1 VWNLGSGI
9 PFKKGDMCPIC
20 GRPIDYIEKKVVK
33 GNGTQ
38 HVYYYA
44 RHIIVDENG
53 QKKVKKCYLGAETYD
68 YVSRK
73 NYDLGIVFM
82 GLAVDPVT
90 RLVEYINSAANKLSA
105 RIEGGALDLEQA
117 RSWLN
122 ALREATAKLQSLADA
137 LEKYVREHEGKE
149 ASA

>member
-1 VWNLGSGI
+1 LSGGI
-9 PFKKGDMCPIC
+9 PFKKGDTCPVC

-53 QKKVKKCYLGAETYD
+53 QKKVKKCYLGAEAYD

-73 NYDLGIVFM
+73 
-82 GLAVDPVT
+82 
-90 RLVEYINSAANKLSA
+90 
-105 RIEGGALDLEQA
+105 Q
-117 RSWLN
+117 
-122 ALREATAKLQSLADA
+122 
-137 LEKYVREHEGKE
+137 
-149 ASA
+149 

>member
-1 VWNLGSGI
+1 LSNI
-9 PFKKGDMCPIC
+9 PFKKGDRCPVC
-20 GRPIDYIEKKVVK
+20 GRPIDYIERRVVK

-73 NYDLGIVFM
+73 NSDLGIVFM
-82 GLAVDPVT
+82 GLTVDPAQRLTEYVNSVT
-90 RLVEYINSAANKLSA
+90 DKLSVK
-105 RIEGGALDLEQA
+105 IEGGALDPEQA

-122 ALREATAKLQSLADA
+122 ALREAAARLQSLADA
-137 LEKYVREHEGKE
+137 LEKYLKEREGKE
-149 ASA
+149 AAA

>member
-1 VWNLGSGI
+1 MNGV
-9 PFKKGDMCPIC
+9 PFRKGDTCPVC

-38 HVYYYA
+38 HIYYYA

-53 QKKVKKCYLGAETYD
+53 QKKVKKCYLGAEAYD

-73 NYDLGIVFM
+73 HSDLGIVFM
-82 GLAVDPVT
+82 GLTVDPVQ
-90 RLVEYINSAANKLSA
+90 RLTDYVNSAVEKLNVK
-105 RIEGGALDLEQA
+105 IEGGALSPEQA

-122 ALREATAKLQSLADA
+122 AVREATARLQSLADR
-137 LEKYVREHEGKE
+137 LEKYVRENEGKE
-149 ASA
+149 ATS

>member
-1 VWNLGSGI
+1 MSGGI
-9 PFKKGDMCPIC
+9 PFKKGDTCPVC

-44 RHIIVDENG
+44 SHIIIDENG
-53 QKKVKKCYLGAETYD
+53 QKKVKKCYLGAEAYD

-73 NYDLGIVFM
+73 HSDLGIVFT
-82 GLAVDPVT
+82 GLTVDPAK
-90 RLVEYINSAANKLSA
+90 RLTEYINSAVEKLNAKMDS
-105 RIEGGALDLEQA
+105 GTLSLEEA

-122 ALREATAKLQSLADA
+122 ALRETIAKLQSLADV
-137 LEKYVREHEGKE
+137 LEKYMRENEGKE
-149 ASA
+149 ATA

>member
-1 VWNLGSGI
+1 MSGGI
-9 PFKKGDMCPIC
+9 PFKKGDTCPVC

-44 RHIIVDENG
+44 RHIIIDENG
-53 QKKVKKCYLGAETYD
+53 QKKVKKCYLGAEAYD

-73 NYDLGIVFM
+73 HSDLGIVFT
-82 GLAVDPVT
+82 GLTVDPAK
-90 RLVEYINSAANKLSA
+90 RLTEYINSAVEKLNAKMDS
-105 RIEGGALDLEQA
+105 GTLSLEEA

-122 ALREATAKLQSLADA
+122 ALRETIAKLQSLADV
-137 LEKYVREHEGKE
+137 LEKYMRENEGKE
-149 ASA
+149 ATA